1 MTGNGKEMADI
12 FQMEKYRSQML
23 KLIYHP
29 RFNLSYCKILV
40 RWFQIF
46 MKWSEKAFGLHTAAH
61 LPVLCIFHVIFIR
74 SKGQR
79 QGWNFESVWQP
90 LSCASSFSTGTF
102 SAQSTF
108 VSSASL
114 MVLFALSLK
123 LTLGNHSLPV
133 LF

>member
-46 MKWSEKAFGLHTAAH
+46 MK
-61 LPVLCIFHVIFIR
+61 
-74 SKGQR
+74 
-79 QGWNFESVWQP
+79 
-90 LSCASSFSTGTF
+90 
-102 SAQSTF
+102 
-108 VSSASL
+108 
-114 MVLFALSLK
+114 
-123 LTLGNHSLPV
+123 
-133 LF
+133 